1 MNATRK
7 TLKPVCCF
15 LAVLFLLISTFCQY
29 ASAAMISTENSLAS
43 KGNQETRDDLYQLI
57 SREKIQKALVD
68 GGITVDE
75 ARVRI
80 DSLTDREIKLIA
92 GKIDEIPSGGDAT
105 GFVVISLAVILIVFL
120 IVEYTSDIKM
130 FPQFQ
135 FGK

>member
-1 MNATRK
+1 
-7 TLKPVCCF
+7 
-15 LAVLFLLISTFCQY
+15 
-29 ASAAMISTENSLAS
+29 MISTENSLAS